1 MPPAVTLIELC
12 DLADRVLTN
21 GSRNT
26 ATILDS
32 LTERSGILAA
42 QAAEVDLPGPAQPP
56 ENRKA
61 EGAQR
66 PAKRHQRDCRR
77 PLGGLRAA
85 QSAVGGHS
93 LKVWARLTSEG
104 SYAET
109 GAATCMPGS
118 ALKGPPPSSDQP
130 QRPLSTNVTRVR
142 IEGARG
148 SNPSAPRKTA
158 GQSMITE
165 LCDRGKDH
173 LTVARPSRQAPHSGT
188 RPHGGVSAGTE
199 FRLESAAI

>member
-1 MPPAVTLIELC
+1 MPLAVTLIELC
-12 DLADRVLTN
+12 DLANRVLTN
-21 GSRNT
+21 GSGNT

-42 QAAEVDLPGPAQPP
+42 QAAEVDLPRPAQPP

-104 SYAET
+104 SYAAT

-118 ALKGPPPSSDQP
+118 ALKGPPPSRDQP
-130 QRPLSTNVTRVR
+130 QRPLWTNV
-142 IEGARG
+142 
-148 SNPSAPRKTA
+148 
-158 GQSMITE
+158 QS
-165 LCDRGKDH
+165 
-173 LTVARPSRQAPHSGT
+173 
-188 RPHGGVSAGTE
+188 GGHP
-199 FRLESAAI
+199 